1 MHNTTKCTREGLHL
15 NQKDK
20 KKKKK
25 NQSINMKTIAVE
37 KKMSTW
43 RQDIVKREKN
53 KTLIKTVIDKPKSWC
68 SRVGVVK
75 I

>member
-1 MHNTTKCTREGLHL
+1 
-15 NQKDK
+15 
-20 KKKKK
+20 
-25 NQSINMKTIAVE
+25 MKTIAME

-53 KTLIKTVIDKPKSWC
+53 KTLIKNVIDKPK

-75 I
+75 ILNKS

>member
-1 MHNTTKCTREGLHL
+1 MHL
-15 NQKDK
+15 NQ
-20 KKKKK
+20 KKK
-25 NQSINMKTIAVE
+25 NQSINMKTITVE

-53 KTLIKTVIDKPKSWC
+53 KTLIKNVIDKRKSWC

-75 I
+75 ILNKS